1 MQQQLDWPR
10 IRIRTT
16 VENGCSRLNKVE
28 GLASRVSC
36 GEQGAR
42 MVKFSSKHA
51 ARSLRCPRLDSWRR
65 HQPPAEDSLGFLG
78 DEMVMAVCV
87 CTPFAS
93 HVSIRA
99 VCRRLDELITSEEF
113 RAHRLESGWA
123 EHGVVIAGG
132 FRVSDGDDAMWD
144 VAAERTPEC
153 WLLASGRCR
162 PVAPLGRCRLHASSA
177 VLDDEVWVRG
187 GAVG

>member
-1 MQQQLDWPR
+1 
-10 IRIRTT
+10 
-16 VENGCSRLNKVE
+16 
-28 GLASRVSC
+28 
-36 GEQGAR
+36 

-99 VCRRLDELITSEEF
+99 VCRRLNELITSEEF
-113 RAHRLESGWA
+113 RAHRWVPYLGAKHARE
-123 EHGVVIAGG
+123 
-132 FRVSDGDDAMWD
+132 
-144 VAAERTPEC
+144 
-153 WLLASGRCR
+153 LAN
-162 PVAPLGRCRLHASSA
+162 SSNIRS
-177 VLDDEVWVRG
+177 VTEEPNTF
-187 GAVG
+187 